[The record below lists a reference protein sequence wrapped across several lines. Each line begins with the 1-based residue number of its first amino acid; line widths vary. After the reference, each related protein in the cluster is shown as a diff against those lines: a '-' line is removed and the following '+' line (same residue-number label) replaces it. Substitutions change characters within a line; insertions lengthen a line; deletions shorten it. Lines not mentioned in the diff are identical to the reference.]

1 MGLCKAPAATMPQCF
16 LKCLLPMAMAVRMGK
31 VQGPN
36 DSSGASEGEGGRV
49 ITLPQFFDRLVNCIV
64 ARVSDH
70 ANHIIF

>member
-36 DSSGASEGEGGRV
+36 DFSGASEGGGADNA
-49 ITLPQFFDRLVNCIV
+49 LPPQFLADLLILL
-64 ARVSDH
+64 
-70 ANHIIF
+70 